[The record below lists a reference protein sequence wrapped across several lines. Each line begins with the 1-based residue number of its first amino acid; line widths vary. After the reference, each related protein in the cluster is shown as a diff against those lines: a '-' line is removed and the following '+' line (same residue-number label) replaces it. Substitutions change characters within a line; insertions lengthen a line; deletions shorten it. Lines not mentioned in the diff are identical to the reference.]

1 MANVTFISEN
11 RIIMKELR
19 IIGLLITDRIKE
31 AGRTQQA
38 LTKYAHIIKS
48 RLGFHEVTEDVCSR
62 AGVIIL
68 HLAGNS
74 EECNKL
80 EGELGLIGGL
90 EIQRMVFNL

>member
-1 MANVTFISEN
+1 
-11 RIIMKELR
+11 MKEIR

-31 AGRTQQA
+31 AGRTQQE
-38 LTKYAHIIKS
+38 LTKYAHVIKS

-62 AGVIIL
+62 IGVVIL
-68 HLAGNS
+68 QLAGSS

-80 EGELGLIGGL
+80 EEELGRIRGL